1 MKRGKIIILIV
12 ISILVLSACKEY
24 KITEVEK
31 ITEDIAEEENESEEE
46 IVEEEPEVQEE
57 EIIPA
62 AEKFELF
69 NPEITYKNFYNG
81 PLYNANKEW
90 NTSSAALFEKE
101 EENGINFMLVQTSE
115 EDTESLKGIIQ
126 ENPSQIILMIN
137 PGLATEKA
145 KQALFNDE
153 LPQKYKDAEKDA
165 RGVFGEGSIT
175 GLGRLEFSSWN
186 VQTTNYKI
194 QELYNFAEEKKYL
207 LFLEINAGEAQ
218 RDEFEETLIEY
229 PNTTFLIHIEAKE
242 FQSNEQKIRELMQKY
257 ENIYLIIDANDIL
270 YDGQQGL
277 FETYKT
283 KKNEE
288 AKELFIEEFDTSY
301 ERYIT
306 DANQRYTTLIETL
319 PNKVLW
325 SFEMGPEYNYDP
337 EIYDR
342 AIKVSRGFIS
352 TLNTEYQEGIAY
364 KNAVEILGKGI
375 E

>member
-1 MKRGKIIILIV
+1 MYKQQTIKSRNCIIL
-12 ISILVLSACKEY
+12 
-24 KITEVEK
+24 
-31 ITEDIAEEENESEEE
+31 
-46 IVEEEPEVQEE
+46 
-57 EIIPA
+57 
-62 AEKFELF
+62 
-69 NPEITYKNFYNG
+69 
-81 PLYNANKEW
+81 
-90 NTSSAALFEKE
+90 
-101 EENGINFMLVQTSE
+101 
-115 EDTESLKGIIQ
+115 
-126 ENPSQIILMIN
+126 
-137 PGLATEKA
+137 
-145 KQALFNDE
+145 
-153 LPQKYKDAEKDA
+153 
-165 RGVFGEGSIT
+165 
-175 GLGRLEFSSWN
+175 
-186 VQTTNYKI
+186 
-194 QELYNFAEEKKYL
+194 
-207 LFLEINAGEAQ
+207 
-218 RDEFEETLIEY
+218 
-229 PNTTFLIHIEAKE
+229 
-242 FQSNEQKIRELMQKY
+242 QKY
-257 ENIYLIIDANDIL
+257 ENIFLIIDANDIL

>member
-1 MKRGKIIILIV
+1 MVFLYYSFERFCIFFTCLYEHKINAIFLFFF
-12 ISILVLSACKEY
+12 KEC
-24 KITEVEK
+24 
-31 ITEDIAEEENESEEE
+31 
-46 IVEEEPEVQEE
+46 
-57 EIIPA
+57 
-62 AEKFELF
+62 
-69 NPEITYKNFYNG
+69 
-81 PLYNANKEW
+81 
-90 NTSSAALFEKE
+90 SAALFEKE

-175 GLGRLEFSSWN
+175 GLGILEFSSWN

-218 RDEFEETLIEY
+218 RDEFEETLIQY

-270 YDGQQGL
+270 YDIQHSLKHFPTKYYGVLKWGQNIIMIQK
-277 FETYKT
+277 YMI
-283 KKNEE
+283 
-288 AKELFIEEFDTSY
+288 EL
-301 ERYIT
+301 
-306 DANQRYTTLIETL
+306 
-319 PNKVLW
+319 
-325 SFEMGPEYNYDP
+325 
-337 EIYDR
+337 
-342 AIKVSRGFIS
+342 
-352 TLNTEYQEGIAY
+352 
-364 KNAVEILGKGI
+364 
-375 E
+375 